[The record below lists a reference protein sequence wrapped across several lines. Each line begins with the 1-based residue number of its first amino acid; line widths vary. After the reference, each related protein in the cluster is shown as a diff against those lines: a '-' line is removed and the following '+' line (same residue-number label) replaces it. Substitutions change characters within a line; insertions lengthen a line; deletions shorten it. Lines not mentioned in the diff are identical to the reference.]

1 MKYLKKYDK
10 FKESVIVDLSFQN
23 VEELLESLSVWYDSL
38 LSSIN
43 AEEVDIFDTF
53 KLPTEDFKGKL
64 DLDFLE
70 DNVEFINSLSSIAL
84 KKSAVNNSTD
94 YETFLNKPCRF
105 MFIFNIESNELEQPV
120 YLIFQVWHES
130 LEKWDDIKLYKIN
143 DNVQKFYDKLI
154 SKTVELID
162 GDENYIYNITG
173 SKEWVLQN
181 TEKENDIYKK
191 VFRKD
196 EFQDLLSSRKIK
208 VNII

>member
-1 MKYLKKYDK
+1 MKYLKKYNN
-10 FKESVIVDLSFQN
+10 FKESILIDLSFQN
-23 VEELLESLSVWYDSL
+23 VGELMESLSVWYDSL

-43 AEEVDIFDTF
+43 AEEVDIYDTF
-53 KLPTEDFKGKL
+53 KLPKEDFKDKL

-84 KKSAVNNSTD
+84 KKSTVSNSDD

-105 MFIFNIESNELEQPV
+105 MFIFNIESNELENPA

-130 LEKWDDIKLYKIN
+130 LNKWDDVKLYKIN
-143 DNVQKFYDKLI
+143 DNVQKFYDTLI
-154 SKTVELID
+154 SKTVELVD
-162 GDENYIYNITG
+162 GDEKYIYTITG

-181 TEKENDIYKK
+181 IENENDIYKK
-191 VFRKD
+191 MFRKD